1 MFIRVWARAPGSPDG
16 NHLSAEIAVA
26 VETSQTIND
35 TASEATGTA

>member
-1 MFIRVWARAPGSPDG
+1 MNQAIGLVTPFR
-16 NHLSAEIAVA
+16 